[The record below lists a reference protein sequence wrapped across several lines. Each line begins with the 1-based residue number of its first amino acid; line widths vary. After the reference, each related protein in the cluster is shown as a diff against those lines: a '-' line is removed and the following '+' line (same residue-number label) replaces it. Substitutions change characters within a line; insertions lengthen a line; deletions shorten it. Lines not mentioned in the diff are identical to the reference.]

1 MAENIKTSVEELRKL
16 ISIENVVGKPIDAGD
31 QFLIPVMRMGV
42 GFGAC
47 ENILGNDGND
57 TVGAGAGVEPVSMVI
72 IPKNAKSGEGVK
84 VVNLTKGTETNKA
97 LSDLGLIVS
106 DLVKNYFSKSSDDY
120 DESEYIEPEFTTT
133 EKGYFEHH
141 IHPRNDFTYN
151 HPNSY
156 YFFIYGS

>member
-1 MAENIKTSVEELRKL
+1 
-16 ISIENVVGKPIDAGD
+16 
-31 QFLIPVMRMGV
+31 MRMGV

-47 ENILGNDGND
+47 ENMLGNDGND

-133 EKGYFEHH
+133 EDKQ
-141 IHPRNDFTYN
+141 
-151 HPNSY
+151 
-156 YFFIYGS
+156 

>member
-47 ENILGNDGND
+47 ENIQGNDGND

-106 DLVKNYFSKSSDDY
+106 DLVKNYFSQSSDDY

-133 EKGYFEHH
+133 EEE
-141 IHPRNDFTYN
+141 DQ
-151 HPNSY
+151 
-156 YFFIYGS
+156 

>member
-1 MAENIKTSVEELRKL
+1 MCQNMAENIKTSVEELRKL

-47 ENILGNDGND
+47 ENMLGNDGND

-106 DLVKNYFSKSSDDY
+106 DLVKNYFSQSSDDY

-133 EKGYFEHH
+133 DEE
-141 IHPRNDFTYN
+141 DQ
-151 HPNSY
+151 
-156 YFFIYGS
+156 

>member
-1 MAENIKTSVEELRKL
+1 MCQNMAENIKTSVEELRKL

-57 TVGAGAGVEPVSMVI
+57 TVGAGADVEPVSMVI

-106 DLVKNYFSKSSDDY
+106 DLVKNYFSQSSDDY

-133 EKGYFEHH
+133 DEE
-141 IHPRNDFTYN
+141 DQ
-151 HPNSY
+151 
-156 YFFIYGS
+156 

>member
-1 MAENIKTSVEELRKL
+1 MCQNMAENIKTSVEELRKL

-31 QFLIPVMRMGV
+31 QYLIPVMRMGV

-106 DLVKNYFSKSSDDY
+106 DLVKNYFSQSSDDY

-133 EKGYFEHH
+133 DEE
-141 IHPRNDFTYN
+141 NQ
-151 HPNSY
+151 
-156 YFFIYGS
+156 

>member
-1 MAENIKTSVEELRKL
+1 MDVSSMAENIKTSVEELRKL

-47 ENILGNDGND
+47 ENMLGNDGND

-133 EKGYFEHH
+133 EDEQ
-141 IHPRNDFTYN
+141 
-151 HPNSY
+151 
-156 YFFIYGS
+156 

>member
-1 MAENIKTSVEELRKL
+1 MCQNMAENIKTSVEELRKL

-31 QFLIPVMRMGV
+31 QYLIPVMRMGV

-106 DLVKNYFSKSSDDY
+106 DLVKNYFSQSSDDY

-133 EKGYFEHH
+133 EEE
-141 IHPRNDFTYN
+141 DQ
-151 HPNSY
+151 
-156 YFFIYGS
+156 

>member
-1 MAENIKTSVEELRKL
+1 MCQNMAENIKTSVEELRKL

-31 QFLIPVMRMGV
+31 QFLIPVMRIGV

-106 DLVKNYFSKSSDDY
+106 DLVKNYFSQSSDDY

-133 EKGYFEHH
+133 DEE
-141 IHPRNDFTYN
+141 DQ
-151 HPNSY
+151 
-156 YFFIYGS
+156 

>member
-1 MAENIKTSVEELRKL
+1 MLQNKAENIKTSGEELRKL
-16 ISIENVVGKPIDAGD
+16 ISIKNVVGKPIDAGD

-47 ENILGNDGND
+47 ENMLGNDGND

-133 EKGYFEHH
+133 EDEQ
-141 IHPRNDFTYN
+141 
-151 HPNSY
+151 
-156 YFFIYGS
+156 

>member
-1 MAENIKTSVEELRKL
+1 MGQNMAENIKTSVEELRKL

-106 DLVKNYFSKSSDDY
+106 DLVKNYFSQSSDDY

-133 EKGYFEHH
+133 DEE
-141 IHPRNDFTYN
+141 DQ
-151 HPNSY
+151 
-156 YFFIYGS
+156 

>member
-1 MAENIKTSVEELRKL
+1 MCQNMAENIKTSVEELRKL

-47 ENILGNDGND
+47 ENMLGNDGND

-106 DLVKNYFSKSSDDY
+106 DLVKNYFSQSSDDY

-133 EKGYFEHH
+133 EEE
-141 IHPRNDFTYN
+141 DQ
-151 HPNSY
+151 
-156 YFFIYGS
+156 

>member
-1 MAENIKTSVEELRKL
+1 MCQNMAENIKTSVEELRKL

-106 DLVKNYFSKSSDDY
+106 DLVKNYFSQSSDDY

-133 EKGYFEHH
+133 EEE
-141 IHPRNDFTYN
+141 DQ
-151 HPNSY
+151 
-156 YFFIYGS
+156 

>member
-1 MAENIKTSVEELRKL
+1 MDVSNMAENIKTSVEELRKL

-133 EKGYFEHH
+133 EDEQ
-141 IHPRNDFTYN
+141 
-151 HPNSY
+151 
-156 YFFIYGS
+156 

>member
-1 MAENIKTSVEELRKL
+1 MCQNMAENIKTSVEELREL

-106 DLVKNYFSKSSDDY
+106 DLVKNYFSQSSDDY

-133 EKGYFEHH
+133 EEE
-141 IHPRNDFTYN
+141 DQ
-151 HPNSY
+151 
-156 YFFIYGS
+156 

>member
-133 EKGYFEHH
+133 KTNNKLKKGIF
-141 IHPRNDFTYN
+141 
-151 HPNSY
+151 
-156 YFFIYGS
+156 

>member
-1 MAENIKTSVEELRKL
+1 MCIRDRSVEELRKL

-133 EKGYFEHH
+133 EDEQ
-141 IHPRNDFTYN
+141 
-151 HPNSY
+151 
-156 YFFIYGS
+156 

>member
-1 MAENIKTSVEELRKL
+1 MCQNKAENIKTSVEELRKL

-133 EKGYFEHH
+133 EDEQ
-141 IHPRNDFTYN
+141 
-151 HPNSY
+151 
-156 YFFIYGS
+156 

>member
-1 MAENIKTSVEELRKL
+1 MCQNMAENIKTSVEELRKL

-97 LSDLGLIVS
+97 LSDLGLLVS
-106 DLVKNYFSKSSDDY
+106 DLVKNYFSQSSDDY

-133 EKGYFEHH
+133 EEE
-141 IHPRNDFTYN
+141 DQ
-151 HPNSY
+151 
-156 YFFIYGS
+156 

>member
-1 MAENIKTSVEELRKL
+1 MCQNMAENIKTSVEELRKL

-31 QFLIPVMRMGV
+31 QFLIPDNMAQARKALGLIYSGDATYVMAENPKMGYYLPDS
-42 GFGAC
+42 GTNQWSDA
-47 ENILGNDGND
+47 
-57 TVGAGAGVEPVSMVI
+57 MV

-133 EKGYFEHH
+133 EDEQ
-141 IHPRNDFTYN
+141 
-151 HPNSY
+151 
-156 YFFIYGS
+156 

>member
-106 DLVKNYFSKSSDDY
+106 DLVKNYFSQSSDDY

-133 EKGYFEHH
+133 AEE
-141 IHPRNDFTYN
+141 DQ
-151 HPNSY
+151 
-156 YFFIYGS
+156 

>member
-1 MAENIKTSVEELRKL
+1 MCQNMAENIKTSVEELRKL

-84 VVNLTKGTETNKA
+84 VVNLTKGTETNKT

-106 DLVKNYFSKSSDDY
+106 DLVKNYFSQSSDDY

-133 EKGYFEHH
+133 EEE
-141 IHPRNDFTYN
+141 DQ
-151 HPNSY
+151 
-156 YFFIYGS
+156 

>member
-57 TVGAGAGVEPVSMVI
+57 TVGAVEPVSMVI

-106 DLVKNYFSKSSDDY
+106 DLVKNYFSQSSDDY

-133 EKGYFEHH
+133 EEE
-141 IHPRNDFTYN
+141 DQ
-151 HPNSY
+151 
-156 YFFIYGS
+156 

>member
-47 ENILGNDGND
+47 ENMLGNDGNY
-57 TVGAGAGVEPVSMVI
+57 TVGAGVEPVSMVI

-133 EKGYFEHH
+133 EDEQ
-141 IHPRNDFTYN
+141 
-151 HPNSY
+151 
-156 YFFIYGS
+156 

>member
-1 MAENIKTSVEELRKL
+1 MCQNMAENIKTSVEELRKL

-72 IPKNAKSGEGVK
+72 IPKNAKSGEEVK

-106 DLVKNYFSKSSDDY
+106 DLVKNYFSQSSDDY

-133 EKGYFEHH
+133 EEE
-141 IHPRNDFTYN
+141 DQ
-151 HPNSY
+151 
-156 YFFIYGS
+156 

>member
-1 MAENIKTSVEELRKL
+1 MDVSNMAENIKTSVEELRKL

-133 EKGYFEHH
+133 EDEQKK
-141 IHPRNDFTYN
+141 
-151 HPNSY
+151 
-156 YFFIYGS
+156 

>member
-1 MAENIKTSVEELRKL
+1 MCHNMADNIKTSVEELRNL

-47 ENILGNDGND
+47 ENLLGNEGND

-97 LSDLGLIVS
+97 LSDIGLIVS
-106 DLVKNYFSKSSDDY
+106 DLVKNYLSQSSEEY
-120 DESEYIEPEFTTT
+120 DESEYIEPEFTTSDD
-133 EKGYFEHH
+133 EE
-141 IHPRNDFTYN
+141 
-151 HPNSY
+151 
-156 YFFIYGS
+156 

>member
-84 VVNLTKGTETNKA
+84 VGTETNKA

-133 EKGYFEHH
+133 EDEQ
-141 IHPRNDFTYN
+141 
-151 HPNSY
+151 
-156 YFFIYGS
+156 

>member
-1 MAENIKTSVEELRKL
+1 MCQNMAENIKTSVEELRKL

-133 EKGYFEHH
+133 EDELCVCRG
-141 IHPRNDFTYN
+141 
-151 HPNSY
+151 
-156 YFFIYGS
+156 

>member
-1 MAENIKTSVEELRKL
+1 MTAGKL
-16 ISIENVVGKPIDAGD
+16 AASTIG
-31 QFLIPVMRMGV
+31 
-42 GFGAC
+42 
-47 ENILGNDGND
+47 LGC
-57 TVGAGAGVEPVSMVI
+57 VGAGAGVEPVSMVI

-133 EKGYFEHH
+133 EDEQ
-141 IHPRNDFTYN
+141 
-151 HPNSY
+151 
-156 YFFIYGS
+156 